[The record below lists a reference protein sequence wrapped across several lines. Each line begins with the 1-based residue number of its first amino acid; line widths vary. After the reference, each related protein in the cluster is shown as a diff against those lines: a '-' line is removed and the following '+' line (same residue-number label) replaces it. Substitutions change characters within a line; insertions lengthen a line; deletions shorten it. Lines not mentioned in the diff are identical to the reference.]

1 MGRREA
7 GQATVEWTA
16 LVLAIALALGALGY
30 VAARGASWRFGSEIF
45 DAIVCAAGDGCPNAL
60 EDAYG
65 EGLAE
70 AVRRYAPS
78 IAYERRSAQLPV
90 DFRRCREPSCSN
102 GSDRPAGID
111 ESETGL
117 PGDRVHPRDGP
128 ARKRGAALS
137 PVLALLSRG
146 FTAGIGRSSGRSQ
159 IGGPAITA
167 TTGRAFRSDP
177 PGGAGGARDGTRRL
191 PRRGR
196 FRGWDGWNGWYRV
209 SGGSHAGQLLPGAAA
224 ERTTSA
230 ERLWLVPLET
240 LREPPVPLRG
250 ASAVAEGRL
259 SRPRGCVV
267 LNLAPG

>member
-1 MGRREA
+1 MGRSEA

-117 PGDRVHPRDGP
+117 PVTAFTRVMDRRGSGGP
-128 ARKRGAALS
+128 LYLQYWLYFPES
-137 PVLALLSRG
+137 
-146 FTAGIGRSSGRSQ
+146 FTAGIGRKL
-159 IGGPAITA
+159 GPLADRWPGYHRDDWEGVQVRVA
-167 TTGRAFRSDP
+167 
-177 PGGAGGARDGTRRL
+177 PGGAVTARATAHGGY
-191 PRRGR
+191 RGGGGSR
-196 FRGWDGWNGWYRV
+196 SWDGWSGWYRV
-209 SGGSHAGQLLPGAAA
+209 SGGSHAGQLVTGAAG

-230 ERLWLVPLET
+230 ERLRLVPLET
-240 LREPPVPLRG
+240 LRATDLYRFEVLPPWQK
-250 ASAVAEGRL
+250 AVYRDPEDV
-259 SRPRGCVV
+259 SS
-267 LNLAPG
+267 